1 MATQRRLALIS
12 VIEQLAEP
20 DCCTVETYQEIIQR
34 NPEFKQARANNL
46 EFSKQLRNGRKKTIH
61 DTHVKLNTHA
71 QRRYTR
77 RRGGFSDGSHTVDS
91 RVGSAHAEVN
101 STVSDLNVL
110 CSIALC

>member
-71 QRRYTR
+71 QRRYTLPAKVTDVIVPPSVCR
-77 RRGGFSDGSHTVDS
+77 LSVICN
-91 RVGSAHAEVN
+91 VGAPYSG
-101 STVSDLNVL
+101 D
-110 CSIALC
+110 